1 MPMSALQHS
10 MPGRLGYVV
19 QLLAIRVRAIFRIY
33 AKTTVVLARV
43 GCHRTLTKI
52 SECLVT
58 QVAQYNECVVLLLH
72 CKAETKYELI
82 INLKTAKALGLTIPG
97 TVLSRAD
104 EVIE

>member
-1 MPMSALQHS
+1 MSALQHS
-10 MPGRLGYVV
+10 MPVRLGYVV

-58 QVAQYNECVVLLLH
+58 QVAQYVLLLH
-72 CKAETKYELI
+72 CRAATKYELI
-82 INLKTAKALGLTIPG
+82 INLKTAKALCLTIPG

-104 EVIE
+104 KVIE